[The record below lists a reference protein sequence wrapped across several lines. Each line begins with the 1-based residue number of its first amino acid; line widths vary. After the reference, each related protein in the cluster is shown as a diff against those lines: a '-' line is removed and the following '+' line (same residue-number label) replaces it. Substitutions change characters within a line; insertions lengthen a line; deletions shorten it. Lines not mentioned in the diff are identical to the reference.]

1 MKFPS
6 QSETPS
12 TRTKLFGKTT
22 RAYRLIGFCGGVY
35 GFSGIALAM
44 IVGFSPMTFASDA
57 GRDLRDSCRNHFAA
71 ARQSEAQLETLKS
84 QPLRMV
90 RIGGEL
96 DVALYDRL
104 ALVRR
109 QRIAA
114 ASVAVRTAQSA
125 LSGCLAKQLTV
136 QQTQR
141 MPANVAEQPII
152 SHAGRASAHPVVA
165 APPIQQQV
173 RPQIREQVYVPPK
186 PIRKSCDPETAEY
199 GCTIEEIRVAK

>member
-1 MKFPS
+1 
-6 QSETPS
+6 
-12 TRTKLFGKTT
+12 
-22 RAYRLIGFCGGVY
+22 
-35 GFSGIALAM
+35 
-44 IVGFSPMTFASDA
+44 
-57 GRDLRDSCRNHFAA
+57 
-71 ARQSEAQLETLKS
+71 SEAQLETLKN

-125 LSGCLAKQLTV
+125 LSGCLARQLTV
-136 QQTQR
+136 QQNQR
-141 MPANVAEQPII
+141 MPASLGEQPLVND
-152 SHAGRASAHPVVA
+152 AGPAIAQPVVQA
-165 APPIQQQV
+165 QPV
-173 RPQIREQVYVPPK
+173 RRQTIEQVYIPPK
-186 PIRKSCDPETAEY
+186 PVRKGCDPETAEY

>member
-1 MKFPS
+1 MKFMS
-6 QSETPS
+6 QSETPA
-12 TRTKLFGKTT
+12 TQTNLIGWAT
-22 RAYRLIGFCGGVY
+22 RAYRVNRFSEGVF
-35 GFSGIALAM
+35 GFSGVVLVM
-44 IVGFSPMTFASDA
+44 VFGFSPMTFASDA
-57 GRDLRDSCRNHFAA
+57 GRDLRDSCRSHFAA
-71 ARQSEAQLETLKS
+71 ARQSEAQLETLKN

-136 QQTQR
+136 QQNQR
-141 MPANVAEQPII
+141 MPASVAEQAIPN
-152 SHAGRASAHPVVA
+152 HAGRASAHPAVL
-165 APPIQQQV
+165 APPIQRRAQ
-173 RPQIREQVYVPPK
+173 PQIREQVYVPPK
-186 PIRKSCDPETAEY
+186 PVRNSCDPETAEY